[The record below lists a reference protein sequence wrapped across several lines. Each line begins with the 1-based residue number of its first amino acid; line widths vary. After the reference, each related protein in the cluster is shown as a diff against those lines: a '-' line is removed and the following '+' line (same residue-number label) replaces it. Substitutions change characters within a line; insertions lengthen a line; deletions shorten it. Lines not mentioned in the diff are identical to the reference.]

1 MFNIFLSVILE
12 DLIFVTEQ
20 LQISLNNTKYK
31 MDVNLILMDYLII
44 LAQKVKNDKTRWI
57 SR

>member
-20 LQISLNNTKYK
+20 LQISRNNTKYK
-31 MDVNLILMDYLII
+31 MDVYLVLMDYLII